1 MAVYYQKILSI
12 EGITIISSCLPQALI
27 HSLPPLQECPVST
40 PQNPNSC
47 LLRIGFSILDMM
59 R

>member
-27 HSLPPLQECPVST
+27 HSLPPLQ
-40 PQNPNSC
+40 
-47 LLRIGFSILDMM
+47 
-59 R
+59 